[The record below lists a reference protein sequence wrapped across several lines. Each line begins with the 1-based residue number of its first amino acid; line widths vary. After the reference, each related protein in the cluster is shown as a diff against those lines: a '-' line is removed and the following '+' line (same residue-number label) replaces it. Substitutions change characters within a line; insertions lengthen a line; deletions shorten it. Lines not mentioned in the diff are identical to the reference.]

1 MPTNSNARLESNP
14 PRASRESIDSTEA
27 AAAGAN
33 APAPAAIRARPAP
46 NKKSYLPTYAAPEA
60 YGKKANN
67 RLAEVRK
74 EAEEKVAKQMA
85 KKERE
90 RKLSRQKA
98 KKNLIAV
105 EETTEDDVEA
115 WLATANKVAVEDDRS
130 AETALVEDT
139 KAELRALAAK
149 LDDTR
154 WLYEDMPANPEALEA
169 SVGV

>member
-1 MPTNSNARLESNP
+1 MSSSAT
-14 PRASRESIDSTEA
+14 RATERSRETSA
-27 AAAGAN
+27 KA
-33 APAPAAIRARPAP
+33 RAD
-46 NKKSYLPTYAAPEA
+46 
-60 YGKKANN
+60 GG
-67 RLAEVRK
+67 V
-74 EAEEKVAKQMA
+74 
-85 KKERE
+85 
-90 RKLSRQKA
+90 
-98 KKNLIAV
+98 V
-105 EETTEDDVEA
+105 EPKDDVEA